1 MKNNYKN
8 IISLFILTTFLSAS
22 GAFDHGSSTGKRQL
36 ELDFTLNPF
45 NYFRYGQSYIVY
57 GYGITSKLDIHG
69 YFCDHSNYNN
79 GVKSY
84 YYGIFY
90 QFFDSKYLDLATAIG
105 KRKMMDLNYE
115 HIFFPQIF
123 YNLKFLNNYTIGG
136 SFVRIQKE
144 TDNIINSF
152 DNDWLTFDISL
163 FIPLKY
169 FSKYKKIDYVKL
181 GVGIFQTG
189 IMDNNN
195 DSLILPTYSLDVRF
209 KPIQLRR

>member
-8 IISLFILTTFLSAS
+8 IISSFILTTFLSAS
-22 GAFDHGSSTGKRQL
+22 GAFDHGSSTGRGQI

-45 NYFRYGQSYIVY
+45 NYFKYGQSYIVY

-115 HIFFPQIF
+115 HIFFPQIL
-123 YNLKFLNNYTIGG
+123 YNIKLLNNYTIGG
-136 SFVRIQKE
+136 SFVRIHKE

-163 FIPLKY
+163 FIPIKY
-169 FSKYKKIDYVKL
+169 FSKYKKIEYVKL
-181 GVGIFQTG
+181 GVGIFQSG
-189 IMDNNN
+189 AIDKNN

-209 KPIQLRR
+209 KPIQWRR